1 VCHCHVFRTKNQPNL
16 PQILESDTK
25 TSKLIQCVSWSGAFR
40 SAKTERQRSDLRLIL
55 GSTWDWRL
63 LWCLGW
69 VEPWNLGGTLIER
82 SADDHY
88 MMSQRWVAM
97 DLQNRSLRLSWLN
110 HQFFSNQ
117 FPRLIILTQ
126 LPCIWLMILWHFVQ
140 VDGSQPLWRSLTA
153 EWKDIGILCSCAVAG
168 NPATCLLVDELG

>member
-1 VCHCHVFRTKNQPNL
+1 MCVVVRRL
-16 PQILESDTK
+16 PQRQNGAPTLRSPTY
-25 TSKLIQCVSWSGAFR
+25 SGQHMGLAPFVVS
-40 SAKTERQRSDLRLIL
+40 RLGGTL
-55 GSTWDWRL
+55 
-63 LWCLGW
+63 
-69 VEPWNLGGTLIER
+69 EPWNLGGTLIER

-140 VDGSQPLWRSLTA
+140 VDGSQPSDDLWPQSGKTLVFYVVVQLQATLRLACQWTRI
-153 EWKDIGILCSCAVAG
+153 DIW
-168 NPATCLLVDELG
+168 DELKGSPVMPHVKLWWASSW